1 VGVTTL
7 LYVPVAG
14 KIDGAT
20 AAPGALKTTVV
31 TFDGRNPALAVAVPG
46 QPMRLQESPAATT
59 LPSETEFAIVNVV
72 PETIVPVAQPVE
84 LHDGVPPFIAQTN

>member
-1 VGVTTL
+1 
-7 LYVPVAG
+7 
-14 KIDGAT
+14 
-20 AAPGALKTTVV
+20 
-31 TFDGRNPALAVAVPG
+31 
-46 QPMRLQESPAATT
+46 MRLQESPAATT